1 MERNANYALV
11 GLISTVL
18 MIGIL
23 IFVVWLAGASFNKG
37 YNLYDIV
44 FEGPVSGLS
53 KGAEVHFNGIKV
65 GDVSDISLDPRDARY
80 VIARARV
87 TTDVPIRT
95 DSYAT
100 LEPEGITGVNYVQIT
115 AGTASRPFLINTV
128 PPGVVPRLG
137 SRTSA
142 IESLLAGGGTVVQRA
157 VELLDRA
164 NRVFS
169 DDNIKSLTAT
179 MNNVQAVTGELAAHK
194 SIIADA
200 QRTLQN
206 ADEAA
211 QRVRDL
217 VQSSQGL
224 VDNQG
229 KATLTKLGDAAEQI
243 DGAAKDL
250 RVVIGKLQGPTT
262 NFAETGLPRVTEDLA
277 SLKRAI
283 DDLDRVLQEIQSNPR
298 GLVGKGPARETEVKP

>member
-1 MERNANYALV
+1 
-11 GLISTVL
+11 
-18 MIGIL
+18 
-23 IFVVWLAGASFNKG
+23 
-37 YNLYDIV
+37 
-44 FEGPVSGLS
+44 
-53 KGAEVHFNGIKV
+53 
-65 GDVSDISLDPRDARY
+65 
-80 VIARARV
+80 
-87 TTDVPIRT
+87 
-95 DSYAT
+95 
-100 LEPEGITGVNYVQIT
+100 
-115 AGTASRPFLINTV
+115 
-128 PPGVVPRLG
+128 
-137 SRTSA
+137 
-142 IESLLAGGGTVVQRA
+142 
-157 VELLDRA
+157 
-164 NRVFS
+164 
-169 DDNIKSLTAT
+169 

-277 SLKRAI
+277 SLKRAT

-298 GLVGKGPARETEVKP
+298 GLVGKGPARETVVKP